1 MRSAGRPARDAGAVE
16 FARPPWATIAI
27 ARAAPAGDSVHT
39 EGDVPVS
46 VIPGEA
52 SEWSSTAAIP
62 DVRRHPADRFPQSA
76 ESPTGGVAAAPDRP
90 YARRVF
96 SDHEGTSELCPE
108 PLLLSSLIDVHSGS
122 PAGSGAILEIMRG
135 LMESPRTDAERA
147 GEQLAVFG
155 WQVEGPDHTLRWI
168 YRIVGRDT
176 GEEHARFILAVPWAP
191 SDLSLPPARA
201 AAADH
206 AERGRERVERRARRL
221 PRARPG
227 HSQLTRRGR

>member
-1 MRSAGRPARDAGAVE
+1 MVVKGGHTRCSPLPGRSVPA
-16 FARPPWATIAI
+16 
-27 ARAAPAGDSVHT
+27 
-39 EGDVPVS
+39 
-46 VIPGEA
+46 
-52 SEWSSTAAIP
+52 
-62 DVRRHPADRFPQSA
+62 SA
-76 ESPTGGVAAAPDRP
+76 ESPTGGVAASPDRP

-122 PAGSGAILEIMRG
+122 PAGSGAVLEIMRG

-191 SDLSLPPARA
+191 SDLPCRLL
-201 AAADH
+201 
-206 AERGRERVERRARRL
+206 GLQLQITLNGVENASSGEL
-221 PRARPG
+221 DAYLELA
-227 HSQLTRRGR
+227 QATRS